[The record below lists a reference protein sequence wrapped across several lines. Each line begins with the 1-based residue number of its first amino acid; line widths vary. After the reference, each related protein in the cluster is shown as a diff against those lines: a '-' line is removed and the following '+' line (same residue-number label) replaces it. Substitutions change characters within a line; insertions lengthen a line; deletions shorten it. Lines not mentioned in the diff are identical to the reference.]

1 MFCSSAPISRH
12 GFAPAD
18 TSKFRI
24 EAATAFAD
32 GKKGLRF
39 NVANHIQLNLRDINQ
54 LFNTIDPSPFPEKD
68 LDRSAED
75 FILSWA
81 QEFPIDA
88 PVDLIVYLR
97 KLPEG
102 HRAKHLVEEAIHNYF
117 AYRAR
122 LNQMEFRRL
131 MRQGRT
137 SLIVGLSFL
146 ALCLATS
153 QLFAAHQADM
163 LPNFIQQGLTIAGW
177 VAMWRPMQI
186 YLYDWWPLR
195 HRGKIFNKL
204 SNMPIEVR
212 KGHDP
217 EAEFLPSAS

>member
-1 MFCSSAPISRH
+1 MAH
-12 GFAPAD
+12 
-18 TSKFRI
+18 
-24 EAATAFAD
+24 
-32 GKKGLRF
+32 
-39 NVANHIQLNLRDINQ
+39 HIQLNLRDINQ

-81 QEFPIDA
+81 QEFPINE
-88 PVDLIVYLR
+88 PVDLIVHLR

-102 HRAKHLVEEAIHNYF
+102 HQARHLVEEAIHHYF

-146 ALCLATS
+146 GLCLLTS
-153 QLFAAHQADM
+153 QLFLAHQSDM

-177 VAMWRPMQI
+177 VAMWRPMEI
-186 YLYDWWPLR
+186 YLYEWWPLR
-195 HRGKIFNKL
+195 HRGKIFHKL
-204 SNMPIEVR
+204 SHMPIEVR

-217 EAEFLPSAS
+217 EAELLPSAP

>member
-1 MFCSSAPISRH
+1 VAPFH
-12 GFAPAD
+12 FQ
-18 TSKFRI
+18 FRLK
-24 EAATAFAD
+24 AATVFAN

-39 NVANHIQLNLRDINQ
+39 SVTNHIQLNLRDINQ

-102 HRAKHLVEEAIHNYF
+102 RQAKHLVQEAVHHYF
-117 AYRAR
+117 TYRER

-153 QLFAAHQADM
+153 QVFAAYQADI

-195 HRGKIFNKL
+195 LRGKIFTKL
-204 SNMPIEVR
+204 SHMPIEVR

-217 EAEFLPSAS
+217 DAEFLPSAS

>member
-1 MFCSSAPISRH
+1 MTQ
-12 GFAPAD
+12 D
-18 TSKFRI
+18 TSF
-24 EAATAFAD
+24 T
-32 GKKGLRF
+32 
-39 NVANHIQLNLRDINQ
+39 VANHIQLNLRDINQ

-81 QEFPIDA
+81 QEFPIDE

-102 HRAKHLVEEAIHNYF
+102 HPAKHLVEEAIHNYF

-146 ALCLATS
+146 ALCLLTS
-153 QLFAAHQADM
+153 QFFAAHQAGM
-163 LPNFIQQGLTIAGW
+163 LPNFIEQGLTIAGW

-186 YLYDWWPLR
+186 YLYDWWPLL

-204 SNMPIEVR
+204 SHMPIEVR